1 MNYLLIPK
9 TLIAIGCLM
18 SLTLVSCEKQ
28 DILSLASATDKQ
40 GVPNS
45 IKAFNSRIDFENF
58 LENMNLSTVSTRAV
72 SHDGFSDAESVVDI
86 NPQVMFM
93 VPDDK
98 LRRILNDKLEIIIA
112 DTLYKVTENGTLY
125 AGINNQ
131 QELESSIDKISE
143 FSNISNNVKKIGN
156 VLLCRVC

>member
-28 DILSLASATDKQ
+28 DILSLASGTDKQ

-86 NPQVMFM
+86 NP
-93 VPDDK
+93 
-98 LRRILNDKLEIIIA
+98 
-112 DTLYKVTENGTLY
+112 
-125 AGINNQ
+125 
-131 QELESSIDKISE
+131 
-143 FSNISNNVKKIGN
+143 
-156 VLLCRVC
+156 